1 MNNRFKHISLKN
13 KVILLIT
20 VFIIIFLSL
29 IFLSNVWVIQTA
41 HSRLYNSLE
50 NVPFNNV
57 ALLLGTSK
65 YNSSGNPNLFFKYRI
80 EAVTAL
86 FHTGKIKH
94 IIVSGDNKEMSYNEP
109 RDMRKALLANQI
121 PDSCITLDYAGFRTL
136 DSVVRCKKVF
146 GQNKVTIVSQRFHLE
161 RALFIAHKYDMDA
174 IGFIAE
180 DAPQQYGIYTYIR
193 EYFAKFLAVID
204 LYILHASPKFLGD
217 PIEIKVE

>member
-1 MNNRFKHISLKN
+1 MNNRNKHISLKN
-13 KVILLIT
+13 KIILSFT
-20 VFIIIFLSL
+20 VFIILFLSL
-29 IFLSNVWVIQTA
+29 ILLSNVWVKQIA
-41 HSRLYNSLE
+41 KSRLYNSIE
-50 NVPFNNV
+50 SVPFNNV

-217 PIEIKVE
+217 PIEIKVK

>member
-1 MNNRFKHISLKN
+1 MKKFDRHISLKA
-13 KVILLIT
+13 KILLT
-20 VFIIIFLSL
+20 LAVIIILFLSL
-29 IFLSNVWVIQTA
+29 IVWSNVWVVQTA
-41 HSRLYNSLE
+41 NARLYDKLE
-50 NVPFNNV
+50 NIPSNNV

-65 YNSSGNPNLFFKYRI
+65 FNSSGNTNLFFKYRI

-86 FHTGKIKH
+86 FHSGRIQH
-94 IIVSGDNKEMSYNEP
+94 IIVSGDNKELSYNEP
-109 RDMRKALLANQI
+109 RDMRKALLANGI

-161 RALFIAHKYDMDA
+161 RALFIAKKYDMDA

-180 DAPQQYGIYTYIR
+180 DAPQQYGLYTYIR

-204 LYILHASPKFLGD
+204 LYILNASPKFLGE
-217 PIEIKVE
+217 PIEIKVN

>member
-1 MNNRFKHISLKN
+1 MNNFTKNISLKN
-13 KVILLIT
+13 KIVLSVT
-20 VFIIIFLSL
+20 VIIILFLSL
-29 IFLSNVWVIQTA
+29 ILWSNVWVVQTA
-41 HSRLYNSLE
+41 NNRLYNSLE
-50 NVPFNNV
+50 NTPYNDV

-65 YNSSGNPNLFFKYRI
+65 LNSSGNANLFFKYRI

-86 FHTGKIKH
+86 FHSGKVKH
-94 IIVSGDNKEMSYNEP
+94 IIVSGDNKELSYNEP

-161 RALFIAHKYDMDA
+161 RALFIAKKYDMDA

-180 DAPQQYGIYTYIR
+180 DAPQQYGLYTYIR

-204 LYILHASPKFLGD
+204 LYILHASPKFLGE
-217 PIEIKVE
+217 PIEIKVN

>member
-1 MNNRFKHISLKN
+1 MKKFDRHISLKA
-13 KVILLIT
+13 KILLALA
-20 VFIIIFLSL
+20 VIIILFLSL
-29 IFLSNVWVIQTA
+29 IAWSNVWVVQTA
-41 HSRLYNSLE
+41 NTRLYDKLE
-50 NVPFNNV
+50 NVPYNDV

-65 YNSSGNPNLFFKYRI
+65 YSRTGSANLFFKYRI

-94 IIVSGDNKEMSYNEP
+94 IIVSGDNKELSYNEP
-109 RDMRKALLANQI
+109 RDMRKALLNNGI

-161 RALFIAHKYDMDA
+161 RALFIARKYNMDA
-174 IGFIAE
+174 IGFISE
-180 DAPQQYGIYTYIR
+180 DAPQQYGFYTYIR

-204 LYILHASPKFLGD
+204 LYVLHASPKFLGD
-217 PIEIKVE
+217 PIEIKVD